1 MPAQRNQTLHVFE
14 LLRENQRLARIRY
27 SSEVS
32 STTLEQLRH
41 LTEAFAVSL
50 KVEDVLFLDGRW
62 YVTHTG
68 LLRLAR

>member
-41 LTEAFAVSL
+41 LTEAFAVLSRSGM
-50 KVEDVLFLDGRW
+50 FYFWTADG
-62 YVTHTG
+62 T
-68 LLRLAR
+68 